1 MMKDIQ
7 PLAPATSLLRSEQSS
22 IIDFLQRSQQ
32 LSEPR
37 QQELAN
43 ILVGVTHHKA
53 DNGVEKLQRIGAW
66 FLGVR

>member
-1 MMKDIQ
+1 MKNIP

-22 IIDFLQRSQQ
+22 IVDFLQRSQQ

-37 QQELAN
+37 QRELAS
-43 ILVGVTHHKA
+43 ILEGVTHDKT
-53 DNGVEKLQRIGAW
+53 DNGVEQLQRIGAW